1 LKIPHVIPYQ
11 GSKRKLAPRILAFM
25 PFRKIETFYE
35 PFAGSAAVTL
45 AAAASHKATRYVI
58 NDKFKPLAELWK
70 LIVKQPNT
78 LIEEYSHFFNSQLGN
93 EKEYFSDV
101 RELFNQNQSP
111 SALFYLMARCVK
123 NSIRFNSAGEFN
135 QSPDNRRL
143 GMKPEKLKA
152 EVKAAS
158 LLLNGK
164 VRIFAEDFRKILRKA
179 TPNDFVYMDPPWQG
193 TSGKHDPR
201 YAYHLNLKSLI
212 GELERLNYTN
222 VPYLLSFDGKC
233 GEKSYGKELP
243 QYLALEKVSLNAGRS
258 AQATLLGRN
267 QKTIESLYLSPALV
281 ETKKYKV

>member
-11 GSKRKLAPRILAFM
+11 GSKRKLAPQILAFM

-45 AAAASHKATRYVI
+45 AAATSNKATRYII
-58 NDKFKPLAELWK
+58 NDKFKPLAELWE
-70 LIVKQPNT
+70 LIVNQPNI
-78 LIEEYSHFFNSQLGN
+78 LIEEYTHFFNSQLGN
-93 EKEYFSDV
+93 EKDYFFYV
-101 RELFNQNQSP
+101 RELFNQTQSP
-111 SALFYLMARCVK
+111 SALFYLMTRCVK
-123 NSIRFNSAGEFN
+123 NSIRFNLAGEFN

-143 GMKPEKLKA
+143 GMKPEKLKT
-152 EVKAAS
+152 EVIAAS
-158 LLLNGK
+158 FLLKEK

-193 TSGKHDPR
+193 TSGKHDSR

-212 GELERLNYTN
+212 EELERLNYFN
-222 VPYLLSFDGKC
+222 IPYLLSFDGKC
-233 GEKSYGKELP
+233 GDKSYGKELP

-267 QKTIESLYLSPALV
+267 QKNKNVIGSRSFF
-281 ETKKYKV
+281 